1 MPKTVRLK
9 CSTGV
14 GYGYAHIVKTAF
26 HNKQS
31 LAGMGCALTIDG
43 LVNTQ
48 GTDLTFR
55 PLEPAMKADLFFARK
70 NIRRF
75 QKRRKNF

>member
-1 MPKTVRLK
+1 
-9 CSTGV
+9 
-14 GYGYAHIVKTAF
+14 
-26 HNKQS
+26 
-31 LAGMGCALTIDG
+31 MGCALTIDG

-70 NIRRF
+70 KHQALSKAAEKLLNILY
-75 QKRRKNF
+75 Q